1 MDASELYGCAHLPVS
16 VYNSTDRQ
24 TTDCADASDMGR
36 FNVNVMDRTERFN
49 PMSVSIAN
57 DKGAT
62 GSPIDRQQL
71 AYVKRRTPKLG
82 KEQNRSPRYVI
93 MQCNLKHRI
102 NFDVVSC
109 VL

>member
-1 MDASELYGCAHLPVS
+1 MDAFELYGCAHLPVS

-24 TTDCADASDMGR
+24 TTDCVDESDMGR
-36 FNVNVMDRTERFN
+36 FNVNVMDRTERFK

-71 AYVKRRTPKLG
+71 AYVKRCTPKLG
-82 KEQNRSPRYVI
+82 KEQKIVLEESYYV
-93 MQCNLKHRI
+93 CNI
-102 NFDVVSC
+102 YS
-109 VL
+109 